1 MKTNISVKLIVMFFI
16 VLTFV
21 FGGCKE
27 AIDQIADAIADSS
40 IIADTSADL
49 SSSEKV
55 ATDDSMNL
63 ISSIAQDIVPKAATY
78 TATQTSE
85 TMTVGGREVQAKVKK
100 ISTGTGPTKLE
111 VEFPASEDISGTVEL
126 EVNTDGTWS
135 MSSKDETPL
144 SFTTE
149 DETGKTG
156 QSKIKYENAKMDEK
170 GEIQEGTVKVDDKKL
185 ETALMK
191 AMNKLNKVSAMMYD
205 EVLDPDT
212 TGFMK
217 AATSS
222 KTTTF
227 EVLDKDNKPLTG
239 ISKEVIEDSD
249 DPNYETITDARY
261 VEILNKIGGISGSEG
276 RKFKGTTVMKTI
288 VAKDTFTT
296 KDGEAIEFEMDV
308 EQSSE
313 LEITYDADGM
323 IAAKKVSWKIKINTL
338 EVTVDKETI
347 VFSNVVLTTIDD
359 DVTDGVD
366 SGKSRWAGTI
376 MVGDY
381 TMPLEKM
388 PFRLM
393 TKMFSN
399 AMPPKPWVI
408 LEPMKPTWD
417 SIDPDMQDAILKM
430 MTLKDE
436 INTDVIAMVDTL
448 TTGASH
454 TFTNFGSALITID
467 DEESPGVKK
476 ITLGFHTDENSPEN
490 DRYVDIIT
498 FDDGRYTLS
507 GMLEATGF
515 GTRKYLLVTGD
526 ILTSAEHVVVG
537 SDGIYSDGILT
548 VFDLPLEGENPDY
561 TRIPVTDIPTS
572 ATNTESAWDSIDSD
586 MQDAIL
592 KMMTLKDEINT
603 EIIARVDQ
611 LTTGGSHTFTNF
623 GLASITIDDAQSP
636 GVKEIELGFNIDLE
650 NQENMRYVD
659 IITFNDGHYTLSGML
674 DATGSGTRKYLLV
687 TSDII
692 TSVEHVV
699 VGTDGSYSDGALLVF
714 DLPVDVENL
723 DYTRIPV
730 TDIPTSATNTESA
743 WDSIDSDM
751 QDAILKMMTLKD
763 EINTEII
770 AKVDQLASEGEHTF
784 TNFGL
789 ASITIGNAQSPGV
802 KEIRLDFNIDLENPE
817 NMRYVDIITLND
829 GSYNLSGV
837 LETTG
842 SGTKEYLLVI
852 GDRFTSSMEPV
863 VVVGSDGSYSDGAL
877 LVLDLPV
884 DVEKPDYT
892 RIPVTDIPATA
903 TN

>member
-1 MKTNISVKLIVMFFI
+1 MNGRRLESTWKTSRFHHLEVKMKSKVSVKLIVMFFM
-16 VLTFV
+16 VLTIV

-27 AIDQIADAIADSS
+27 VFDQIADAIADSS
-40 IIADTSADL
+40 FIADSSADL

-63 ISSIAQDIVPKAATY
+63 ISSIAQDIVPKADTY
-78 TATQTSE
+78 TTTQTPQK
-85 TMTVGGREVQAKVKK
+85 MTVGGREVQAKVKK

-126 EVNTDGTWS
+126 EVNDDGTWS

-144 SFTTE
+144 TFTTE

-170 GEIQEGTVKVDDKKL
+170 GEIQDGAVKVDDKKL
-185 ETALMK
+185 ETELMK

-205 EVLDPDT
+205 EVLDPDN

-239 ISKEVIEDSD
+239 ISKVVIEDSD
-249 DPNYETITDARY
+249 DPNYETITDAKY
-261 VEILNKIGGISGSEG
+261 VEILNKISGISGSEG
-276 RKFKGTTVMKTI
+276 RTFKGTTVMKTI

-323 IAAKKVSWKIKINTL
+323 ITAIKDSWKIKINTL

-347 VFSNVVLTTIDD
+347 VFSNVVLTAIDD
-359 DVTDGVD
+359 DETDGVD
-366 SGKSRWAGTI
+366 AGKSRWAGTI
-376 MVGDY
+376 KVGDY

-393 TKMFSN
+393 TKMFSK
-399 AMPPKPWVI
+399 AMPPNPWVI

-417 SIDPDMQDAILKM
+417 SIDP
-430 MTLKDE
+430 
-436 INTDVIAMVDTL
+436 
-448 TTGASH
+448 
-454 TFTNFGSALITID
+454 
-467 DEESPGVKK
+467 
-476 ITLGFHTDENSPEN
+476 
-490 DRYVDIIT
+490 
-498 FDDGRYTLS
+498 
-507 GMLEATGF
+507 
-515 GTRKYLLVTGD
+515 
-526 ILTSAEHVVVG
+526 
-537 SDGIYSDGILT
+537 
-548 VFDLPLEGENPDY
+548 
-561 TRIPVTDIPTS
+561 
-572 ATNTESAWDSIDSD
+572 
-586 MQDAIL
+586 
-592 KMMTLKDEINT
+592 
-603 EIIARVDQ
+603 
-611 LTTGGSHTFTNF
+611 
-623 GLASITIDDAQSP
+623 
-636 GVKEIELGFNIDLE
+636 
-650 NQENMRYVD
+650 
-659 IITFNDGHYTLSGML
+659 
-674 DATGSGTRKYLLV
+674 
-687 TSDII
+687 
-692 TSVEHVV
+692 
-699 VGTDGSYSDGALLVF
+699 
-714 DLPVDVENL
+714 
-723 DYTRIPV
+723 
-730 TDIPTSATNTESA
+730 
-743 WDSIDSDM
+743 DM

-789 ASITIGNAQSPGV
+789 ASITIADAHSPVDDAQFPGV

-817 NMRYVDIITLND
+817 NMRYVDIITFND
-829 GSYNLSGV
+829 GSYNLSGM

-842 SGTKEYLLVI
+842 SGTAKYLLMF
-852 GDRFTSSMEPV
+852 GERFTSSMEP
-863 VVVGSDGSYSDGAL
+863 VVVGSDGSYSDGIL
-877 LVLDLPV
+877 LVVESPM
-884 DVEKPDYT
+884 DVNSKPT
-892 RIPVTDIPATA
+892 TIRVTDIPTSA